1 MPAGKIDHL
10 RSIKLTFSIVARDE
24 STGQIGVAVQ
34 THWFA
39 VGAMCPWIE
48 AGVAAVATQSLVE
61 VSYGPKSLDLLREGS
76 DADEALQKLLAAD
89 ENREVRQVAI
99 IDCLG
104 HVAVHTGERCI
115 REAGHVK
122 GVNFSVQA
130 NMMKHPTVWTAMA
143 RAFESAKGSLAERM
157 LAALFAAQAEGGD
170 IRGKQSAAMLV
181 AEVEKT
187 DEPWKHQ
194 LVNIRVD
201 DHPEPL
207 KELERLLNIQKAYD
221 LMNEGDELLGKS
233 RNEEAKGK
241 YSQAAELAPD
251 LMELPFWQAV
261 TLADTGKLD
270 QALPLFQKIFSQN
283 PDWAELVMRLP
294 AAGLMKDDPQVLEKI
309 RSLI

>member
-1 MPAGKIDHL
+1 M
-10 RSIKLTFSIVARDE
+10 TFSIVARDE
-24 STGQIGVAVQ
+24 NTGQIGVAVQ

-48 AGVAAVATQSLVE
+48 AGVGAVATQSLVE
-61 VSYGPKSLDLLREGS
+61 VSYGPKSLELLREGA
-76 DADEALQKLLAAD
+76 DADTALQKLLAAD

-99 IDCLG
+99 VDCRG
-104 HVAVHTGERCI
+104 NIAVHTGERCI

-122 GVNFSVQA
+122 GVNYSVQA
-130 NMMKHPTVWTAMA
+130 NMMKHPTVWPAMA
-143 RAFESAKGSLAERM
+143 KAFENAVGTLSERM

-181 AEVEKT
+181 AEDEKT
-187 DEPWKHQ
+187 DESWRHL

-221 LMNEGDELLGKS
+221 LMNEGDELLGKNL
-233 RNEEAKGK
+233 NEEAKWK
-241 YSQAAELAPD
+241 YSQAAELAPG

-261 TLADTGKLD
+261 TLADTGKLE
-270 QALPLFQKIFSQN
+270 QALPLFQKIFSRN

-294 AAGLMKDDPQVLEKI
+294 AAGLMKDDPDVLEKI

>member
-1 MPAGKIDHL
+1 M
-10 RSIKLTFSIVARDE
+10 TFSIVARDE
-24 STGQIGVAVQ
+24 NTGQLGVAVQ

-48 AGVAAVATQSLVE
+48 AGVGAVATQSLVE
-61 VSYGPKSLDLLREGS
+61 VSYGPKSLDLLRAGKT
-76 DADEALQKLLAAD
+76 AHEALKTLLEAD
-89 ENREVRQVAI
+89 ENNAVRQVAV

-104 HVAVHTGERCI
+104 NVAVHTGERCI

-122 GVNFSVQA
+122 GASFSVQA
-130 NMMKHPTVWTAMA
+130 NMMKNSSVWPAMA
-143 RAFESAKGSLAERM
+143 KAFESAEGSLAERM

-181 AEVEKT
+181 AEGEKT
-187 DEPWKHQ
+187 NEPYRHQ

-207 KELERLLNIQKAYD
+207 VELKRLLDIQNAYD
-221 LMNEGDELLGKS
+221 LMNEGDELIAKDM
-233 RNEEAKGK
+233 NEEAKAK
-241 YSQAAELAPD
+241 YSQAATLAPD
-251 LMELPFWQAV
+251 LLELPFWQAV

-270 QALPLFQKIFSQN
+270 QAIPLFRKIFKHN

-294 AAGLMKDDPQVLEKI
+294 AAGLMKDDPQILKKI
-309 RSLI
+309 QSLIE

>member
-1 MPAGKIDHL
+1 M
-10 RSIKLTFSIVARDE
+10 TFSIVARDE

-48 AGVAAVATQSLVE
+48 AGVGAVATQSLVE
-61 VSYGPKSLDLLREGS
+61 VSYGPKSLDLLREGT
-76 DADEALQKLLAAD
+76 DAEETLKKLLAAD
-89 ENREVRQVAI
+89 ENRAVRQVAI
-99 IDCLG
+99 VDCRG
-104 HVAVHTGERCI
+104 SVAIHTGERCI
-115 REAGHVK
+115 REAGHLK
-122 GVNFSVQA
+122 GAHFSVQA
-130 NMMKHPTVWTAMA
+130 NMMKNPTVWPAMA
-143 RAFESAKGSLAERM
+143 KAFESAKGSLAERM
-157 LAALFAAQAEGGD
+157 MAALFAAQAEGGD
-170 IRGKQSAAMLV
+170 IRGKQSAAMFV
-181 AEVEKT
+181 AAGEKT
-187 DEPWKHQ
+187 DEPWRHR

-221 LMNEGDELLGKS
+221 LMNEGDELLGK
-233 RNEEAKGK
+233 NFNNEAKIK

-261 TLADTGKLD
+261 TLTDTGKLD
-270 QALPLFQKIFSQN
+270 LALPLFQKIFKQN

-294 AAGLMKDDPQVLEKI
+294 AAGLMKDDPDVLKKI

>member
-1 MPAGKIDHL
+1 
-10 RSIKLTFSIVARDE
+10 LTFSIVARDE
-24 STGQIGVAVQ
+24 NAGQIGVAVQ

-48 AGVAAVATQSLVE
+48 AGVGAVATQSLVE
-61 VSYGPKSLDLLREGS
+61 VSYGPKSLDLLRDG
-76 DADEALQKLLAAD
+76 ANAGEALQKLLAAD

-99 IDCLG
+99 VDCRG
-104 HVAVHTGERCI
+104 NIAVHTGERCI
-115 REAGHVK
+115 REAGHIK

-130 NMMKHPTVWTAMA
+130 NMMKHPSVWPAMA
-143 RAFESAKGSLAERM
+143 KAFESAKGSLAERM

-181 AEVEKT
+181 AEGDKT

-201 DHPEPL
+201 DHPEPF

-221 LMNEGDELLGKS
+221 LMNEGDELLGK
-233 RNEEAKGK
+233 NLNVEAKEK

-270 QALPLFQKIFSQN
+270 QALPLFQKIFRQN

-294 AAGLMKDDPQVLEKI
+294 AAGLMKDDPEVLEKI